1 MRNRMVRTLEVLY
14 DQESTPDRD
23 PLGTG
28 RSNSGRWIARSV
40 NGLEIAQ
47 TKKKDVVKQA
57 KKRAKKLARRQNSSV
72 EVKIFKKD
80 GSYQNEHVYKP

>member
-1 MRNRMVRTLEVLY
+1 MNLDVRTIEVLY

-40 NGLEIAQ
+40 NGLEVA
-47 TKKKDVVKQA
+47 KKKKKPCVKA
-57 KKRAKKLARRQNSSV
+57 ARSRAKNLAKRQGHSV
-72 EVKIFKKD
+72 EVKIFKKNGD
-80 GSYQNEHVYKP
+80 YQTENVYDP

>member
-1 MRNRMVRTLEVLY
+1 MSRRQVRTIEVLY
-14 DQESTPDRD
+14 DRESTPDRD

-40 NGLEIAQ
+40 NGLEASAK
-47 TKKKDVVKQA
+47 KKKDVM
-57 KKRAKKLARRQNSSV
+57 KKARSRAKGLAKAQGHSV

-80 GSYQNEHVYKP
+80 GEYQYENVYKP